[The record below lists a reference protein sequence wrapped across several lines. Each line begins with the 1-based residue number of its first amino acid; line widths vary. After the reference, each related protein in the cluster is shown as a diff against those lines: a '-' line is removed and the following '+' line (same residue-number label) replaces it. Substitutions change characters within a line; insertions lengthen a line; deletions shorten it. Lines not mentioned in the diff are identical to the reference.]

1 MYVPPMVKPP
11 FLLNILGDLLVYQLV
26 PYLIEDNL
34 LSEQLADDKLM
45 SAQLPRPVVVV
56 ALEATLPKLLLLL
69 VVAVAVAVGQVV
81 RTATFAAGL
90 LLQ

>member
-1 MYVPPMVKPP
+1 MVKPP